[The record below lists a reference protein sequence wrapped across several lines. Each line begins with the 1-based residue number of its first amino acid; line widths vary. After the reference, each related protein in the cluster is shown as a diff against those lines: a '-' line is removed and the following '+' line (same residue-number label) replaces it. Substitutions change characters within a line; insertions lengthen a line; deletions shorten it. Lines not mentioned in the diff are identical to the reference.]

1 MNMKKLTGKIW
12 EKIKPTPEVY
22 LRDNKIRRL
31 KVYTFQEDTVW
42 YLHVIQKRSLEELRE
57 FYSCQ
62 YRARLMTKVPYTAAA
77 IRRAY
82 QEGTGLFM
90 LTGYLINQGEI
101 IEIEDWPQPVFFYVR
116 PGKLLPVQVNG
127 KQGIGQL
134 SIQ

>member
-1 MNMKKLTGKIW
+1 MNMKKLTGKLW
-12 EKIKPTPEVY
+12 ERFKPFPEAY
-22 LRDNKIRRL
+22 LRDDKMRRL

-42 YLHVIQKRSLEELRE
+42 YLHMIQNRNLEELRE

-62 YRARLMTKVPYTAAA
+62 YRIRLVTKVPHTAAA

-90 LTGYLINQGEI
+90 LTGYLINEGEI
-101 IEIEDWPQPVFFYVR
+101 IEVEDWPRSVFFYVW
-116 PGKLLPVQVNG
+116 PGKLLPIQVKGN
-127 KQGIGQL
+127 QELGQL